1 MNRTLKIILILAGAT
16 LVLGLS
22 MLAAGFIILRS
33 AGWLFNNV
41 VESEPASIT
50 QVGRAIAEY
59 DVPDQ
64 FSEAYAADVAGFS
77 MVAYHDR
84 STGGHLFLMQLPN
97 SAELDPVSLEHQ
109 FRRASGTEALA
120 EVAVVQHVPCR
131 IRGQETTLVISEG
144 FNHENEH
151 YRSASAL
158 FNGKG
163 GQALVNFSGPAA
175 GWDQTLVET
184 FVESLD

>member
-1 MNRTLKIILILAGAT
+1 MNRALKILLIIAGTT

-22 MLAAGFIILRS
+22 MLAAGFVILRS

-41 VESEPASIT
+41 LESEPASIT
-50 QVGRAIAEY
+50 EVGRAIAEY

-84 STGGHLFLMQLPN
+84 ATDGHIFLMQLPD
-97 SAELDPVSLEHQ
+97 SAELDPITLEQQ

-120 EVAVVQHVPCR
+120 QVAVVQHVPFR

-144 FNHENEH
+144 FNHDNEH

-158 FNGKG
+158 FDGKS
-163 GQALVNFSGPAA
+163 GQALVNISGPAA
-175 GWDQTLVET
+175 GWDQTM
-184 FVESLD
+184 VESFVASLD